1 MARVTVEDCIDKV
14 TNRFDLVMLAAHRA
28 REISSGMPI
37 TVEEDNDKNPVI
49 ALREIADETVKPDEI
64 RESLI
69 RGLQKHVDFDEPE
82 PEDEELD
89 LLPDG
94 TAMAAA
100 DAALAAAVAAAPAEE
115 PTADE
120 PAAET
125 PEDPAGEPDPE
136 A

>member
-94 TAMAAA
+94 TATAAA
-100 DAALAAAVAAAPAEE
+100 AA
-115 PTADE
+115 E
-120 PAAET
+120 PAA
-125 PEDPAGEPDPE
+125 PEVPAESMAQALGEPPTEAPAGEPDPE